1 MPDDVSRRREHGH
14 AVGGRSAVNHLN
26 EWIDCSV
33 GGLLVQRATADPHGV
48 AVQWLVDGD
57 LASFSW
63 AEVAALANAGA
74 RRLRASHNPLGAVAL
89 WAPNSVAWYL
99 AMWSAALSG
108 RPLVPLNPNL
118 TLAEAVVAIAD
129 SAVSTVLTVED
140 FRGRPLRT
148 LIKSEWGDGGASE
161 VWNIDAWPAV
171 EGTALQ
177 CVDRAGTDESSE
189 CVEPVDPAQP
199 FVIQYTSGTTGA
211 PKGAVLSHSACV
223 NAARTL
229 AAGVNPTRHEIWCSP
244 MPLHHVGGLIAFAL
258 APAAVAGTFVLVEDF
273 TAESFHRCALLS
285 RATLLG
291 GVPTLYL
298 RMLDHP
304 SLAARPLPHL
314 RTVIIGGAS
323 IPSELVRRVE
333 ERFDASAIV
342 FYGQSEAPAIT
353 QTALEDTSATKATT
367 IGRPLPLREVR
378 LVDPVTGS
386 DAKPG
391 EVGEIW
397 VRTRIRMNGYLNRP
411 EATAETIDPNGWL
424 HTGDIAAANPDET
437 LQFRGRLKD
446 MILRGGEN
454 IYASEVEAAID
465 SLSGVA
471 QVAVVGLPD
480 DRWGEIVA
488 AMVVPERGVELSPQL
503 LDAAVANQL
512 APFKRPVIWK
522 FVESLPLTASGKPQ
536 KFKIVESMTPLGNG
550 KAE

>member
-1 MPDDVSRRREHGH
+1 MSDDVSRRREHGH

-148 LIKSEWGDGGASE
+148 LIKS
-161 VWNIDAWPAV
+161 
-171 EGTALQ
+171 
-177 CVDRAGTDESSE
+177 SE

-333 ERFDASAIV
+333 EHFDASAIV

-367 IGRPLPLREVR
+367 IGRSLPLREVR

-454 IYASEVEAAID
+454 
-465 SLSGVA
+465 
-471 QVAVVGLPD
+471 VGLPD

>member
-1 MPDDVSRRREHGH
+1 
-14 AVGGRSAVNHLN
+14 
-26 EWIDCSV
+26 
-33 GGLLVQRATADPHGV
+33 
-48 AVQWLVDGD
+48 
-57 LASFSW
+57 
-63 AEVAALANAGA
+63 
-74 RRLRASHNPLGAVAL
+74 
-89 WAPNSVAWYL
+89 
-99 AMWSAALSG
+99 
-108 RPLVPLNPNL
+108 
-118 TLAEAVVAIAD
+118 
-129 SAVSTVLTVED
+129 
-140 FRGRPLRT
+140 
-148 LIKSEWGDGGASE
+148 
-161 VWNIDAWPAV
+161 
-171 EGTALQ
+171 
-177 CVDRAGTDESSE
+177 
-189 CVEPVDPAQP
+189 
-199 FVIQYTSGTTGA
+199 
-211 PKGAVLSHSACV
+211 
-223 NAARTL
+223 
-229 AAGVNPTRHEIWCSP
+229 
-244 MPLHHVGGLIAFAL
+244 
-258 APAAVAGTFVLVEDF
+258 
-273 TAESFHRCALLS
+273 
-285 RATLLG
+285 
-291 GVPTLYL
+291 
-298 RMLDHP
+298 
-304 SLAARPLPHL
+304 
-314 RTVIIGGAS
+314 
-323 IPSELVRRVE
+323 
-333 ERFDASAIV
+333 
-342 FYGQSEAPAIT
+342 
-353 QTALEDTSATKATT
+353 
-367 IGRPLPLREVR
+367 
-378 LVDPVTGS
+378 VTGS